1 MVSLSKPALRR
12 SLGTPRLLVFLLLLL
27 PVVAYS
33 FSFPESTVGRTHL
46 TRQYVS
52 EQTTIAVGLD
62 APLGDPTYSGDYLHG
77 YFGYAVNDWA
87 EMGIAVRLAIL
98 DLTTGVDLGIDLV
111 RAFRDASPYS
121 VLLIGGGGW
130 SRDNDRPFFYHGG
143 LAAVWAVHE
152 LFQLYLGGGIDSM
165 SLVPSAQAGMR
176 VAGRRLGVSGDIK
189 MFFGPD
195 GLDAALGLLIQLC
208 YEGTDEDSDDDTS

>member
-1 MVSLSKPALRR
+1 MVSLPEPAQRR
-12 SLGTPRLLVFLLLLL
+12 LLGTPRFLMFLLLLL

-62 APLGDPTYSGDYLHG
+62 APLGDPAYSGDFWHG
-77 YFGYAVNDWA
+77 YFGHAVNDWA
-87 EMGIAVRLAIL
+87 EIGVAVRLVIL
-98 DLTTGVDLGIDLV
+98 DLTTGIDLGIDLV
-111 RAFRDASPYS
+111 RVFRDASPYS

-130 SRDNDRPFFYHGG
+130 SRDSEKPFFYHGG
-143 LAAVWAVHE
+143 FAAVWAVHE

-165 SLVPSAQAGMR
+165 SLVPSTQAGMR

-195 GLDAALGLLIQLC
+195 GLDAALGLLIQLS
-208 YEGTDEDSDDDTS
+208 YEGNDEDSDDTG